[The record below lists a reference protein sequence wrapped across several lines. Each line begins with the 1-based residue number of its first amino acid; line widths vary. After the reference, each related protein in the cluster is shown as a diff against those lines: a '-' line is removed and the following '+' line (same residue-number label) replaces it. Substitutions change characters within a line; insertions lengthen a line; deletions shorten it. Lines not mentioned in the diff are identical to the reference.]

1 MINSTIHSI
10 FPTPIYFTKLNRK
23 FKKQEIKI
31 FELYRK
37 KIIQNIGN
45 KTSINNYILELK
57 ELKELKKDI
66 NLIIQDYFNKVIDT
80 SNKIIPYITQSWLN
94 YTEEKDFHHDHE
106 HPNSLVSGVFY
117 IDADINNDKIIFNS
131 KKYNVIELNPREF
144 NLYNSKS
151 WFFPVESNQ
160 LILFPSSLNHHVE
173 QKKGTNTRLSLAFN
187 VFIKGEIGDESTLTK
202 LII

>member
-1 MINSTIHSI
+1 MINSTIYSI

-37 KIIQNIGN
+37 KFIPNIGN

-57 ELKELKKDI
+57 EFKELKKDI

-94 YTEEKDFHHDHE
+94 YTEEKDFHHEHE
-106 HPNSLVSGVFY
+106 HPNSLISGVFY

-131 KKYNVIELNPREF
+131 KKYNIIELNPKEY
-144 NLYNSKS
+144 NLYNSKT

-160 LILFPSSLNHHVE
+160 LVLFPSSLNHYVE
-173 QKKGTNTRLSLAFN
+173 QKKGINTRLSLAFN
-187 VFIKGEIGDESTLTK
+187 VFIKGEIGDESSLTK